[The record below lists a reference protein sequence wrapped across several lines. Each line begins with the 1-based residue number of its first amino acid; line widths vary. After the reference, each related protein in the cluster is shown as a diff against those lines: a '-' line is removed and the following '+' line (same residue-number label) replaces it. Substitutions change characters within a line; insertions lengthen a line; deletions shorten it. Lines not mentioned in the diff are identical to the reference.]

1 MNEAY
6 YAKDGN
12 VNEVMPEDMEG
23 FKHSKIASPTLIK
36 VKKGKIVE
44 MKRNKQDIYSAIDG
58 IKFN

>member
-1 MNEAY
+1 
-6 YAKDGN
+6 
-12 VNEVMPEDMEG
+12 MPEDMEG